1 MGTKSNMFSDIELDY
16 LPIPGGTPVIP
27 ISYVGISR
35 PKWFGYGIGYAF
47 GVKTYFSFQFQVNKK
62 ERVYANFKCMSS

>member
-27 ISYVGISR
+27 TDTHKLYRSHRYISR
-35 PKWFGYGIGYAF
+35 PKWFVFLGCF
-47 GVKTYFSFQFQVNKK
+47 GMESGMVL
-62 ERVYANFKCMSS
+62 E